1 MDFSFSEE
9 QEMLRAQARSL
20 LEQRLPSDR
29 VVELAESEQ
38 PFDPA
43 LWKEMA
49 SLGWTSLSI
58 PEESGGSGMTFLDE
72 AVLFE
77 ELGRALY
84 PGPYFS
90 TIALAL
96 PALAGSSETLAA
108 VAAGDEIVTLAWA
121 EPDGRA
127 RLDEVDG
134 LATRAAESD
143 GTWTL
148 DGVKELVPDA
158 AIAKHVVV
166 SAGTDDGAGLWL
178 VDLTGEGV
186 MVTPRATVDS
196 TRRLA
201 TVELRSARA
210 TLLAAPPEAARVGTR
225 TSLRASAAAA
235 LESVGVAQKALE
247 LAQEHAKTRQ
257 QFDKP
262 IGSYQAVSHQVAD
275 TYVDVELARSL
286 AYWAAWCVAE
296 DDDQAPIAVAA
307 AKSAAGEAAVTACE
321 RSIQV
326 HGGIGFTWEHILHRY
341 YKRALSLGSFDG
353 FAHTRRAQIAAR
365 LLDG

>member
-9 QEMLRAQARSL
+9 QEMLRDQARSL

-29 VVELAESEQ
+29 VVELAESDR

-58 PEESGGSGMTFLDE
+58 PEQSGGSGMTFLDE

-90 TIALAL
+90 TVALAL
-96 PALAGSSETLAA
+96 PALGEASESLAA
-108 VAAGDEIVTLAWA
+108 VASGDATVTLAWA
-121 EPDGRA
+121 EEGGA
-127 RLDEVDG
+127 RLNEAEV
-134 LATRAAESD
+134 ATTATES
-143 GTWTL
+143 GGAWTL
-148 DGVKELVPDA
+148 DGTKELVPDA
-158 AIAKHVVV
+158 AIVSATVVV
-166 SAGTDDGAGLWL
+166 ARAEQGNGLWL
-178 VDLTGEGV
+178 VDLSAEGV
-186 MVTPRATVDS
+186 TVTPRSTMDT
-196 TRRLA
+196 TRRLG
-201 TVELRSARA
+201 TLELTGARG
-210 TLLAAPPEAARVGTR
+210 TLLVSPGRAEDVLAQ
-225 TSLRASAAAA
+225 TSLRASAAAS
-235 LESVGVAQKALE
+235 LEAVGIAQKVLE

-262 IGSYQAVSHQVAD
+262 IGSYQAVAHQVAD

-296 DDDQAPIAVAA
+296 SDDQAPVAVAA
-307 AKSAAGEAAVTACE
+307 AKAAAGEAGVTACE

-341 YKRALSLGSFDG
+341 YKRAHWLDSFDG
-353 FAHTRRAQIAAR
+353 FAHLRRAEIAGS
-365 LLDG
+365 LLDA

>member
-9 QEMLRAQARSL
+9 QEMLRAQARSF
-20 LEQRLPSDR
+20 LEQRLPAER
-29 VVELAESEQ
+29 VVELAEADSYLDQ
-38 PFDPA
+38 A

-58 PEESGGSGMTFLDE
+58 PEEAGGSGMGFLDE

-96 PALAGSSETLAA
+96 PALAGSSDALGAI
-108 VAAGDEIVTLAWA
+108 AAGDVTATLAWA
-121 EPDGRA
+121 EPDGA
-127 RLDEVDG
+127 DLGATEG
-134 LATRAAESD
+134 LATSAVES
-143 GTWTL
+143 GGGWSL
-148 DGVKELVPDA
+148 EGVKELVPDVGA
-158 AIAKHVVV
+158 VSSAVVV
-166 SAGTDDGAGLWL
+166 AATEGQTGLWL
-178 VDLTGEGV
+178 VDLGAEGAGAQEAST
-186 MVTPRATVDS
+186 MDT
-196 TRRLA
+196 TRRLG
-201 TVELRSARA
+201 TLRLERAPA
-210 TLLAAPPEAARVGTR
+210 TLLVEPDGAQDVLAATR
-225 TSLRASAAAA
+225 MRASAAAA
-235 LESVGVAQKALE
+235 LESVGIAQKALE
-247 LAQEHAKTRQ
+247 LAQEHAKTRH

-262 IGSYQAVSHQVAD
+262 IGTYQAVSHQVAD

-296 DDDQAPIAVAA
+296 EDEQTPVAVAA
-307 AKSAAGEAAVTACE
+307 AKALAGETAATACE

-341 YKRALSLGSFDG
+341 YKRAQWLDSFGG
-353 FAHTRRAQIAAR
+353 FGHSRRAEIAAA
-365 LLDG
+365 LLDS